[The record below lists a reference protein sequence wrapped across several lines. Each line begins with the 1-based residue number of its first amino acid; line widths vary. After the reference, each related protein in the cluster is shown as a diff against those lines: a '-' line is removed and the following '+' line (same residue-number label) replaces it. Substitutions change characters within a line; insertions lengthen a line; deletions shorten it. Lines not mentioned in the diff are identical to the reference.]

1 MNVNAGSSIVHS
13 GSASSFPFIV
23 SQTALADGA
32 SNTMLFGKSIATHNM
47 FALTFNKDSVIT
59 NNTFTL
65 GLFGDPQLS
74 ILTTGEM
81 YSPKY
86 FSSLSRP
93 SGIMDMSASFTT
105 VNNTAS
111 RPFSANCTGS
121 FSDTNLITFDATN
134 GWFLNI
140 SGRELYCILDATIL
154 WDGSGSIVGTRQ
166 TIIAN
171 ELSGVVTPCQLDYFS
186 FPVNGF
192 CHLSVTTTFP
202 IGSAFY
208 VTAYQSSG
216 SNLTINY
223 RITSGLLPGMNVQQN
238 SNLRITVLN

>member
-23 SQTALADGA
+23 SQAALADGA
-32 SNTMLFGKSIATHNM
+32 SNTMLFGKSIATHDM
-47 FALTFNKDSVIT
+47 ISLTFNKNSVIT

-93 SGIMDMSASFTT
+93 SGSMSFNGDFTT
-105 VNNTAS
+105 VNNTPS
-111 RPFSANCTGS
+111 RPFSGNCGGS
-121 FSDTNLITFDATN
+121 FSDTNLITFDSTN
-134 GWFLNI
+134 GWFLNV
-140 SGRELYCILDATIL
+140 SGRELYCTLDATML
-154 WDGSGSIVGTRQ
+154 WDGTGLLGTRQ

-171 ELSGVVTPCQLDYFS
+171 ELSGLVYPKQLDYYTN
-186 FPVNGF
+186 PTTGM
-192 CHLSVTTTFP
+192 CHLSITTTFP

-208 VTAYQSSG
+208 VTAYQSTG
-216 SNLTINY
+216 SNLTIKAVY
-223 RITSGLLPGMNVQQN
+223 IAGLTLPGMDVGFR
-238 SNLRITVLN
+238 SNFRITVLN